1 MHRLFGKKKDPGPP
15 PPTLA
20 DASTSVGNRVGALD
34 EKIAALDKELIKYKN
49 QLKQTPA
56 GAAQAGIKRRAMETL
71 KRKKMYEQQR
81 DMVSAQQFNLDST
94 AFMMESVK
102 DTQNVVAALK
112 AASVQVK
119 AEHKKIDINQ
129 IEDMQD
135 DLEDM
140 FEDMNEINEIMGRT
154 YGVPDGIDE
163 DELDA
168 ELAGLEEEFESTSLT
183 EAAPAV
189 KTQNA
194 AQVPKQQQSLP
205 AFPMPS
211 AGQMDFPQPASA
223 QSTSTA
229 IQR

>member
-1 MHRLFGKKKDPGPP
+1 MHRLFGKKKAPGPP

-20 DASTSVGNRVGALD
+20 DASSSVGNRVGALD
-34 EKIAALDKELIKYKN
+34 EKIAALDKELLKYKT
-49 QLKQTPA
+49 QLKQTPS

-119 AEHKKIDINQ
+119 AEHKKIDINE

-140 FEDMNEINEIMGRT
+140 FEDMNEINEVRT
-154 YGVPDGIDE
+154 LHLSNP
-163 DELDA
+163 
-168 ELAGLEEEFESTSLT
+168 SL
-183 EAAPAV
+183 
-189 KTQNA
+189 
-194 AQVPKQQQSLP
+194 
-205 AFPMPS
+205 
-211 AGQMDFPQPASA
+211 GH
-223 QSTSTA
+223 
-229 IQR
+229 